1 MGEQPREFL
10 PPMPAGPEPELGSPP
25 APAYGGWQP
34 PAHSSGYAGPPA
46 APAAPAV
53 QADNGPAV
61 AGFVLSVV
69 SAGLLLLSG
78 GLSSVL
84 SVGSSTLGI
93 VFSRKGKAKVRS
105 GETTRH
111 AGLAQAGF
119 VVGIIGLCLS
129 VLATLFWILVLTD
142 EDARREL
149 EREFDESQ
157 SVGAPLRVAAAAAR
171 LLLA

>member
-1 MGEQPREFL
+1 MAEEHREFL
-10 PPMPAGPEPELGSPP
+10 PPMPAGPDPELGSAP

-34 PAHSSGYAGPPA
+34 PAHSSGYTGPLA

-61 AGFVLSVV
+61 GGFVLSVV
-69 SAGLLLLSG
+69 SASLLLLSG

-84 SVGSSTLGI
+84 SVGSSVLGI
-93 VFSRKGKAKVRS
+93 VLSRKGKAKVES
-105 GETTRH
+105 GETTKH

-142 EDARREL
+142 EDARREF
-149 EREFDESQ
+149 EREFDDSQ
-157 SVGAPLRVAAAAAR
+157 SVRAPLRIAAAAGR